1 MIDTGEAIRKLALN
15 VARLSGLAPLA
26 RPLVGG
32 VGAIL
37 MLHRVTSAVDRPEG
51 VNRHLAITPQFLDAV
66 IADMKASGYQFVTMD
81 EVVERLRRGTG
92 GPQFATIT
100 ADDGYRDN
108 LTEALPIL
116 ERHGAPITIYVAPR
130 LTDRSTFLWWV
141 VIDDL
146 VEKVESL
153 SVPKAKGD
161 IVVDCSTP
169 AQKLAANT
177 FLHNHLVTAVDE
189 ECRHGFIADLA
200 ARYGVDPY
208 APSVATLMDWDEIRT
223 VSKSPLVTIGAHSV
237 SHLNLKRLSEDAAR
251 REIAAAP
258 AIIAEQTGLM
268 PRHMAYPY
276 GYAQA
281 VGGREVELAGEA
293 GFASAVTTRHGVLRA
308 EHADHL
314 HALPRISL
322 NGRYQ
327 RLEHLRTMLTGVTTP
342 LANAGKMV
350 VTV

>member
-26 RPLVGG
+26 RPLIGG

-37 MLHRVTSAVDRPEG
+37 MLHRVTSALDRPDG
-51 VNRHLAITPQFLDAV
+51 VNRHLAITPRFLDEV
-66 IADMKASGYQFVTMD
+66 VGDMKASGYAFITMD
-81 EVVERLRRGTG
+81 EMVERLKRGAG

-116 ERHGAPITIYVAPR
+116 ERHAAPITIYVAPR
-130 LTDRSTFLWWV
+130 LTDRSTFLWWA

-146 VEKVESL
+146 VEAVESL
-153 SVPKAKGD
+153 SVPSGD
-161 IVVDCSTP
+161 GVVELDCSTP
-169 AQKLAANT
+169 AKKLAANT
-177 FLHNHLVTAVDE
+177 FLHNHLVTAVNE

-200 ARYGVDPY
+200 TRYGIDPF
-208 APSVATLMDWDEIRT
+208 APSVKTLMDWDEIRT
-223 VSKSPLVTIGAHSV
+223 IAAHPLVTIGAHSV
-237 SHLNLKRLSEDAAR
+237 SHLNLRRLPEEVAR
-251 REIAAAP
+251 REIAEAP
-258 AIIAEQTGLM
+258 AIIAEQTGVV

-281 VGGREVELAGEA
+281 VGCREVKLAAEA
-293 GFASAVTTRHGVLRA
+293 GFASAVTTRHGIIRA
-308 EHADHL
+308 EHAGHL

-342 LANAGKMV
+342 LANAGKVV